1 MPKKCYSSNTS
12 NISYL
17 ISTLESGGD
26 GTAPPTPKKIAT
38 TASTEVNLH
47 GSVNLKV
54 YHTNLDEWVSDIIVM
69 IDNELKSKVLNPQGK
84 EVEDTRMTRQIFTL
98 GELAQICPHKI
109 NRRLFLIIQG
119 IVITDDTI
127 KKRRKDIPSTQ
138 TQVNIS

>member
-1 MPKKCYSSNTS
+1 M
-12 NISYL
+12 
-17 ISTLESGGD
+17 
-26 GTAPPTPKKIAT
+26 
-38 TASTEVNLH
+38 
-47 GSVNLKV
+47 
-54 YHTNLDEWVSDIIVM
+54 DEWVSDIIVM

-138 TQVNIS
+138 TQVNIP